1 VRKYQQSIKR
11 GVSAM
16 TTALIE
22 QKLASIPQEYLDEV
36 AVFLDFLSYR
46 IQKSEAQNIK
56 RVPGIMKGEVYM
68 SDDFDAPLDDFKENF
83 LSN

>member
-1 VRKYQQSIKR
+1 
-11 GVSAM
+11 M

-46 IQKSEAQNIK
+46 IQKSEAQNQNIK
-56 RVPGIMKGEVYM
+56 RMPGIMKGEVYM
-68 SDDFDAPLDDFKENF
+68 SDDFDAPLDDFKEYM
-83 LSN
+83 

>member
-1 VRKYQQSIKR
+1 
-11 GVSAM
+11 M

-46 IQKSEAQNIK
+46 IQKSEAQNQNIK
-56 RVPGIMKGEVYM
+56 RMPGIMKGEVYM
-68 SDDFDAPLDDFKENF
+68 SDDFDAPLDDFKEYI
-83 LSN
+83 

>member
-1 VRKYQQSIKR
+1 
-11 GVSAM
+11 M

-68 SDDFDAPLDDFKENF
+68 SDDFDAPLDDFREYM
-83 LSN
+83 

>member
-1 VRKYQQSIKR
+1 
-11 GVSAM
+11 M
-16 TTALIE
+16 TTAIIE

-46 IQKSEAQNIK
+46 IQKSEAQNQNIK

-68 SDDFDAPLDDFKENF
+68 SDDFDAPLDDFKEYM
-83 LSN
+83 

>member
-1 VRKYQQSIKR
+1 
-11 GVSAM
+11 M

-46 IQKSEAQNIK
+46 IQKSEEQSIK

-68 SDDFDAPLDDFKENF
+68 SDDFDAPLDDFKEYM
-83 LSN
+83 

>member
-1 VRKYQQSIKR
+1 
-11 GVSAM
+11 M

-46 IQKSEAQNIK
+46 IQKTEVQNRNIK

-68 SDDFDAPLDDFKENF
+68 SDDFDAPLDDFKEYM
-83 LSN
+83 

>member
-1 VRKYQQSIKR
+1 
-11 GVSAM
+11 M

-46 IQKSEAQNIK
+46 IQKSKLQNQNIK
-56 RVPGIMKGEVYM
+56 RTPGIMKGEVYM
-68 SDDFDAPLDDFKENF
+68 SDDFDAPLDDFKEYM
-83 LSN
+83 

>member
-1 VRKYQQSIKR
+1 
-11 GVSAM
+11 M

-36 AVFLDFLSYR
+36 AVFLDILSYR
-46 IQKSEAQNIK
+46 IQKTEAQSIK

-68 SDDFDAPLDDFKENF
+68 SDDFDAPLDDYTG
-83 LSN
+83 